1 MTTAADGGASAR
13 GLGEKDIR
21 DIKAAIEIWA
31 ASVAAG
37 DYAKWLSYFAEDAV
51 LMPPGHESVE
61 GRAAI
66 DAFVRGEIGPLS
78 AFTFTDWRFAGSG
91 NLAVVTSNWTAGDLD
106 CKHQVVLRRQAAGGW
121 LIETVI
127 YNANNGS

>member
-1 MTTAADGGASAR
+1 MTKARDGEAPAQ
-13 GLGEKDIR
+13 GLSEKDIR
-21 DIKAAIEIWA
+21 DIKETIETWA

-51 LMPPGHESVE
+51 LMPPGHESVK

-66 DAFVRGEIGPLS
+66 DAFVRGVLGPLS
-78 AFTFTDWRFAGSG
+78 SFTFTDWRLEGACG
-91 NLAVVTSNWTAGDLD
+91 LAVVTSRFTAGDLD
-106 CKHQVVLRRQAAGGW
+106 CKHLVVLRRQADRRW

-127 YNANNGS
+127 YNANAGS